1 MLKKLIA
8 LSLVL
13 APSVLFAD
21 DAEASK
27 EEAKVEEP
35 KAEEPKEEAV
45 TEEKKD

>member
-35 KAEEPKEEAV
+35 KEEAKEEAV